1 VMKRISAALTAAVA
15 LLIGACSGGG
25 YGTVGPPD
33 TSSGNGSGGTPPPPP
48 TSSTALFEPAA
59 GVLPYPTDLYF
70 AGSTDGTINIQ
81 PPNAAMPNQAAI
93 NGLDGFSTTAV
104 IRENFGGPLD
114 PSSFT
119 AASVVIVPVVTDNMT
134 KATIDILGAPLTPG
148 VDYTAAL
155 GTEAGVG
162 ASVLEITP
170 LHPLMPSTC
179 IKNGAF
185 LGANCTTGTGY
196 LVFLTNGIKDAQGH
210 PAVPSHDYGT
220 ILTALGAGD
229 PSCPSIT
236 DATLNAICRLTG
248 AHLAIAPHVGVNPAN
263 LVLSFSFTTESTL
276 DTLEL
281 LSATTPPGQALAVH
295 PIGITTAAIPGLNLP
310 GHADIY
316 VGTLT
321 IPYYS
326 SKSAPLTDF
335 WHAPPFP
342 LDATSTA
349 VTRYNPLPVSTGNL
363 QIPVLVTVPNATSAL
378 GATPPASGWP
388 VLIFQHGLTR
398 NREDAFAVADS
409 FGDSGFVVVAI
420 DLPLHGITNQAD
432 PLYATGANP
441 AYAGLSLPATGSI
454 ERTFDLD
461 VESNSTGAPG
471 ADGIIDPSGS
481 HFVNLASLLTARDN
495 LREGAADL
503 IALTRSLPALN
514 LGAAGTVNPAAI
526 HYLGHSLG
534 AIEGGIFLAVMPSSE
549 IVTATL
555 AMPGGGIAN
564 LLRESPTFAPQINAG
579 LAAQGLLPGTTLY
592 EQFFRDAQTAVDAGD
607 PVNFIAQSTALH
619 PVHLLQ
625 VVGSDT
631 SPPDPVVPNSATQ
644 RLIVA
649 SMYGPAALTRIP
661 APAAPGAVQTPN
673 PPAGFR
679 AFVNFVVGDHG
690 SIIDPSSSPAATQ
703 EMQAESITFTGQ
715 PIPGVF
721 PFMTP
726 PGTSI
731 LIANPTVLQP

>member
-1 VMKRISAALTAAVA
+1 MKRTIAALTAAVA
-15 LLIGACSGGG
+15 LLVGACSSGG

-33 TSSGNGSGGTPPPPP
+33 TSSGNGSGGGTPPVN
-48 TSSTALFEPAA
+48 TTSTALFEPAA

-81 PPNAAMPNQAAI
+81 PPNAAEPNQAAI
-93 NGLDGFSTTAV
+93 NALDGFSTTAV
-104 IRENFGGPLD
+104 IRENFGGALD

-119 AASVVIVPVVTDNMT
+119 ASSVIIVPVVTDNHT
-134 KATIDILGAPLTPG
+134 KATIGVLGPPLTPG

-162 ASVLEITP
+162 PTVLEITP

-196 LVFLTNGIKDAQGH
+196 LVLLTRGIKDAQGH
-210 PAVPSHDYGT
+210 AAVPSADFT
-220 ILTALGAGD
+220 PCLTALGEGD
-229 PSCPSIT
+229 PTCPSIT
-236 DATLNAICRLTG
+236 DATLNAICQLTG
-248 AHLAIAPHVGVNPAN
+248 AQLQIAQAVGVSPADI
-263 LVLSFSFTTESTL
+263 VLSFSFTTQSTL

-281 LSATTPPGQALAVH
+281 LSATTTAQTLDVH
-295 PIGITTAAIPGLNLP
+295 PIGITTADIPGLGLP

-326 SKSAPLTDF
+326 SKTAPLTDF

-342 LDATSTA
+342 LDPTSTF
-349 VTRYNPLPVSTGNL
+349 VTRYNPLPAPTQTL

-378 GATPPASGWP
+378 GAAPPAGGWP
-388 VLIFQHGLTR
+388 VLIFQHGITR

-432 PLYATGANP
+432 PLYAAGANP
-441 AYAGLSLPATGSI
+441 AYAGLNLPATGSI

-461 VESNSTGAPG
+461 VENNTTGAAG
-471 ADGIIDPSGS
+471 ADGTIDPSGS
-481 HFVNLASLLTARDN
+481 HFINLTSLLTSRDN
-495 LREGAADL
+495 LREGVADL
-503 IALTRSLPALN
+503 IALTRTLPSLN

-534 AIEGGIFLAVMPSSE
+534 AIEGGTFLAVMPSAE
-549 IVTATL
+549 IPTATL

-579 LAAQGLLPGTTLY
+579 LAAQGVMQGTTLY
-592 EQFFRDAQTAVDAGD
+592 EQFFRDAQTAVDSGD
-607 PVNFIAQSTALH
+607 PVNFIAQATALH
-619 PVHLLQ
+619 PIHLIQ
-625 VVGSDT
+625 VVGSAS
-631 SPPDPVVPNSATQ
+631 SPPDQVVPNSATQ

-649 SMYGPAALTRIP
+649 SSYGPAALTRIP
-661 APAAPGAVQTPN
+661 APAAPGPVQN
-673 PPAGFR
+673 PAGFR

-690 SIIDPSSSPAATQ
+690 SIIDPTASPAATQ
-703 EMQAESITFTGQ
+703 EMQVESITFTGQ
-715 PIPGVF
+715 PIFGVF
-721 PFMTP
+721 PATP
-726 PGTSI
+726 PGTTI
-731 LIANPTVLQP
+731 LIANPTVIQP

>member
-1 VMKRISAALTAAVA
+1 MKRIIAALSAVVA
-15 LLIGACSGGG
+15 LALAACSSGG
-25 YGTVGPPD
+25 YGSVGPPD
-33 TSSGNGSGGTPPPPP
+33 TSSGNGAGSGGPPAN

-70 AGSTDGTINIQ
+70 ANSHDGTINIQ

-93 NGLDGFSTTAV
+93 NALDGFSTTAV
-104 IRENFGGPLD
+104 IRENFGGALD

-119 AASVVIVPVVTDNMT
+119 ASSVIIIPVVTDNHT
-134 KATIDILGAPLTPG
+134 KATIGVLGPPLTPG
-148 VDYTAAL
+148 VDYSVGL

-162 ASVLEITP
+162 PSVLEITP

-179 IKNGAF
+179 IQNGAF

-196 LVFLTNGIKDAQGH
+196 LVLLTRGIKDAGGH
-210 PAVPSHDYGT
+210 QAVPSADFTT

-229 PSCPSIT
+229 PTCPSIT
-236 DATLNAICRLTG
+236 DPTLNAICQLTG
-248 AHLAIAPHVGVNPAN
+248 AQLQIAGNFGVTPADV
-263 LVLSFSFTTESTL
+263 VLSFSFTTESTL

-281 LSATTPPGQALAVH
+281 ISATTPPGTALNVH
-295 PIGITTAAIPGLNLP
+295 PIGITTANLGLGLP

-321 IPYYS
+321 IPYYL

-342 LDATSTA
+342 LDPTSTF
-349 VTRYNPLPVSTGNL
+349 VTRYNPLPVPTQNL
-363 QIPVLVTVPNATSAL
+363 QIPVLVTVPNAASAL
-378 GATPPASGWP
+378 GAAPPAGGWP
-388 VLIFQHGLTR
+388 VLIFQHSVTR
-398 NREDAFAVADS
+398 NREDIFAVADS

-420 DLPLHGITNQAD
+420 DLPLHGITDPAD
-432 PLYATGANP
+432 PFYATGTNP
-441 AYAGLSLPATGSI
+441 AYAGLNLPATGSI

-461 VESNSTGAPG
+461 VQNNDTGAAGP
-471 ADGIIDPSGS
+471 DGVIDPSGS
-481 HFVNLASLLTARDN
+481 HFINLTSVLTSRDN
-495 LREGAADL
+495 LREGVADL
-503 IALTRSLPALN
+503 IALTRSLPALS
-514 LGAAGTVNPAAI
+514 LGAAGTTNPAAI

-534 AIEGGIFLAVMPSSE
+534 AIVGGTFLGVMPPEE

-555 AMPGGGIAN
+555 AMPGGGIAD
-564 LLRESPTFAPQINAG
+564 LLRESPSFAPEVNAG

-607 PVNFIAQSTALH
+607 PVNFIAQATALH
-619 PVHLLQ
+619 PIHVIQ
-625 VVGSDT
+625 VVGSA
-631 SPPDPVVPNSATQ
+631 SSLPDQVVPNSATQ

-661 APAAPGAVQTPN
+661 APAAPGPVQN
-673 PPAGFR
+673 AGGFR
-679 AFVNFVVGDHG
+679 AFVNFVVGSHG
-690 SIIDPSSSPAATQ
+690 SIISPAASSAATQ

-715 PIPGVF
+715 PIPVF
-721 PFMTP
+721 FPVTTP
-726 PGTSI
+726 PGTTI
-731 LIANPTVLQP
+731 LIGNPAVIQP